1 MALSGGVLVAKSV
14 ERIRPEVLATLFN
27 QRLVA
32 VLVTLE
38 LWNMILSS
46 LINEDICNLRT
57 GNL

>member
-38 LWNMILSS
+38 LWNMILSL